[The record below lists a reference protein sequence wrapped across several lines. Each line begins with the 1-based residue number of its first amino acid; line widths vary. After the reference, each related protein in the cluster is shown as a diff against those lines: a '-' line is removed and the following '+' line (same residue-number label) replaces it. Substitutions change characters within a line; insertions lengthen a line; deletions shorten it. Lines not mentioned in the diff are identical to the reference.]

1 MRDNMLVNISGLEGH
16 SMAIDINMEHLIGQ
30 LKVVFL
36 LSCTNILTLL
46 QELLSAKGLESTWD
60 RLGDISAAIDYLN
73 KIKKKVT
80 STLSSSYQRSTHTT
94 PDTSHLVWRIA
105 DQIQDE
111 ELQIFKEK
119 RSGDSKVRAA
129 VNILAT
135 GEAKL
140 KSSSLATF
148 NKKIS
153 AMVKGRAYEDELDG
167 IPQANLSIGGTD
179 DTEDAT

>member
-1 MRDNMLVNISGLEGH
+1 MLVNISGLDGH

-30 LKVVFL
+30 LKVSFL
-36 LSCTNILTLL
+36 FILAICTIILTLV

-73 KIKKKVT
+73 KIKKKV
-80 STLSSSYQRSTHTT
+80 SSALSSSYQRSTHTT
-94 PDTSHLVWRIA
+94 PDTSHLVWRVA
-105 DQIQDE
+105 DKIRDE
-111 ELQIFKEK
+111 ELQVYRE
-119 RSGDSKVRAA
+119 RRTGNSKVKE
-129 VNILAT
+129 VVDILAT

-153 AMVKGRAYEDELDG
+153 TMVKGHAYEDEQDG
-167 IPQANLSIGGTD
+167 IPQIQLLIGGSD
-179 DTEDAT
+179 ETEDAT